1 MGARKTVEDRVVD
14 SINYTLLALITFFT
28 LYPFYY
34 VLIASF
40 NDGVDTAKGGLYL
53 FPRVFTID
61 NYSYFFQEPKW
72 IKAFGVTVLR
82 TIIGTTLSVLFTSL
96 VAYGLAK
103 KDLIFRKGYFLISIV
118 AMNVS
123 GGLIAYYVI
132 LKSLGLLNTFG
143 VYVIPSMLSLFFLL
157 IAISFFQEIPPE
169 LGESARIDGASE
181 LRIFGNI
188 VLPVSMPLL
197 ATMGL
202 FLGSQQWNSWLD
214 SAYFVQNDSLRTITY
229 RMMEV
234 INQTMISSNM
244 SANAAQFTAQLQV
257 TQFSVQVTAMVISTF
272 PIMCVYP
279 FLQKYFVQGMM
290 LGSVKG

>member
-1 MGARKTVEDRVVD
+1 MRMNRTTEDRVVD
-14 SINYTLLALITFFT
+14 TVNYVLLGIIAILT

-40 NDGVDTAKGGLYL
+40 NVGEDTARGGLYFL
-53 FPRVFTID
+53 PRQFTFD
-61 NYSYFFQEPKW
+61 NYTYFFQEPKW
-72 IKAFGVTVLR
+72 IRAFGVTVLR
-82 TIIGTTLSVLFTSL
+82 TLIGTLLSVLFTSM

-103 KDLIFRKGYFLISIV
+103 KDLIFRKGYYLIVIV
-118 AMNVS
+118 AMNVT
-123 GGLIAYYVI
+123 GGLIAYYVV
-132 LKSLGLLNTFG
+132 LKSIGLLNTFG
-143 VYVIPSMLSLFFLL
+143 VYVIPTMLSIFFLM
-157 IAISFFQEIPPE
+157 IAVSFFQEIPLE

-181 LRIFGNI
+181 LRVFLNI
-188 VLPVSMPLL
+188 VLPVSLPLM

-214 SAYFVQNDSLRTITY
+214 SAYFVQKDTLRTITY

-234 INQTMISSNM
+234 INQTMLPGD
-244 SANAAQFTAQLQV
+244 ANAAQYTAQLSV
-257 TQFSVQVTAMVISTF
+257 TQFSVQVTAMVISIF